1 MPSNYAITKMSCIR
15 SKLSVLIVLLLTP
28 IRYILSCVKLG
39 TTDISSF
46 SARNSTSAGSIQD
59 FRGSY
64 GQGDVN
70 RRCSNEFAAKGKCP
84 FVKRFFETDCA
95 IGQYGCPSAV
105 PKSRTCKTSSKR
117 SKGLLNY
124 SLPLHSTFLLH
135 FSIDS

>member
-1 MPSNYAITKMSCIR
+1 MAPNKCLQIYAITKMSCIR

-70 RRCSNEFAAKGKCP
+70 RRCSNEFAAKGKARSSNA
-84 FVKRFFETDCA
+84 FMRQTVQSGSMAVLLLSRKAGLAKQVAKGVKVF
-95 IGQYGCPSAV
+95 
-105 PKSRTCKTSSKR
+105 
-117 SKGLLNY
+117 
-124 SLPLHSTFLLH
+124 
-135 FSIDS
+135 